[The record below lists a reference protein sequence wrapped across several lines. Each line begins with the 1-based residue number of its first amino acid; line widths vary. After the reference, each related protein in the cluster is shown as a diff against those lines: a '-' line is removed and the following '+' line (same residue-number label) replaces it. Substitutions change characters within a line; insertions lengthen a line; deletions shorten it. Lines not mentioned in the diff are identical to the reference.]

1 MQKMTKDGLVDKIV
15 SYFVDM
21 PMFVLFVASYFN

>member
-1 MQKMTKDGLVDKIV
+1 MQKMTQDALVDKIV

-21 PMFVLFVASYFN
+21 GVFLLFVASYFN